1 MDGVGAA
8 AGAVEGKGLPT
19 GCAPSLPPLT
29 PPPVPH
35 APHGAPPQDLVSPVV
50 LGAEHLP
57 PEGSVDWARPMLFV
71 GNHGKV
77 SAEAE
82 LATS

>member
-1 MDGVGAA
+1 MPPHRVRSF
-8 AGAVEGKGLPT
+8 
-19 GCAPSLPPLT
+19 PSPSDPASRPPCS
-29 PPPVPH
+29 PRCP
-35 APHGAPPQDLVSPVV
+35 PPQDLVSPVV

-82 LATS
+82 QPRVSRATSTGADCSLH